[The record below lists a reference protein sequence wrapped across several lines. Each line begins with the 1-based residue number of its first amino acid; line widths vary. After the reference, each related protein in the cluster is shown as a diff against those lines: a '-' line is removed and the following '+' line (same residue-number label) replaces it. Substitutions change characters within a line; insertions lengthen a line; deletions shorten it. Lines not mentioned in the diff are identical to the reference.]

1 VSVDVTL
8 AKGTDAANS
17 GFSATFGTPTITQP
31 IASPPPPP
39 STAEELPQFMDP
51 TEFRVQPF
59 DLAKATQIN
68 VNDLGPPDVRHDL
81 SNIMPTRC
89 FQDLAAAIED
99 PTCFGCHS
107 SQVANPLSDLRLII
121 NTVGCGQWA
130 SNHAATA
137 MPGDTEGVSFAPVY
151 GDSGVPPQCEAA
163 VRASINAAPTN
174 PGAARPDILHDSW
187 EWRGETIRIFN

>member
-81 SNIMPTRC
+81 SNIMPARC
-89 FQDLAAAIED
+89 LKDLDAAIED

-187 EWRGETIRIFN
+187 EWRVETIRIFN